1 MNQQALPE
9 IDIVDMR
16 EELSEGNRSML
27 SKDLREAIQLRLDR
41 QEQVVLFLNRRGYAS
56 FMLCRDC
63 GYVPQCPNCDISLT
77 YHKTTR
83 LLKCHYCGYQETP
96 PNQCPNCESEHIQP

>member
-16 EELSEGNRSML
+16 EELSEGNRSMF

-77 YHKTTR
+77 YHKTTD
-83 LLKCHYCGYQETP
+83 LLKCHYWLPRDAT
-96 PNQCPNCESEHIQP
+96 ESMSKL

>member
-1 MNQQALPE
+1 MF
-9 IDIVDMR
+9 
-16 EELSEGNRSML
+16 
-27 SKDLREAIQLRLDR
+27 SKDLREAIKLILDR

-77 YHKTTR
+77 YHKTTDF
-83 LLKCHYCGYQETP
+83 
-96 PNQCPNCESEHIQP
+96 I

>member
-16 EELSEGNRSML
+16 EELSEGNRSMF

-41 QEQVVLFLNRRGYAS
+41 QEQVVLFLN
-56 FMLCRDC
+56 
-63 GYVPQCPNCDISLT
+63 
-77 YHKTTR
+77 
-83 LLKCHYCGYQETP
+83 
-96 PNQCPNCESEHIQP
+96 

>member
-16 EELSEGNRSML
+16 EELSEGNRSMF

-77 YHKTTR
+77 YHKTTD
-83 LLKCHYCGYQETP
+83 LLKCHY
-96 PNQCPNCESEHIQP
+96 

>member
-1 MNQQALPE
+1 MLSLPNRVNQQALPE

-16 EELSEGNRSML
+16 EELSEGNRSMF

-56 FMLCRDC
+56 FMLSVGIVDMYRN
-63 GYVPQCPNCDISLT
+63 VQTVIF
-77 YHKTTR
+77 H
-83 LLKCHYCGYQETP
+83 
-96 PNQCPNCESEHIQP
+96 